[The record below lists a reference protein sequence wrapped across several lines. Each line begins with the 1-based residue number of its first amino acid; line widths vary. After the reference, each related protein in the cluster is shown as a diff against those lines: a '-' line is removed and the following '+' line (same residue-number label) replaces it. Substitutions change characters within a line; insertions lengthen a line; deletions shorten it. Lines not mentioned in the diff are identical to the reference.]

1 MNKPTNAT
9 LIPTVIEQDGRV
21 ERAYDIYSRLLKD
34 RIIFLGDGVN
44 EHTANLIVAQLLFLD
59 NEDTNKD
66 IFLYINSPG
75 GSVYDALAI
84 YDTMKYVKS
93 DIQTVGIGVQASAA
107 AFLLS
112 SGTKGKRFLLPHSTV
127 MIHQPSS
134 GTRGKVTDQ
143 EIDLRESLRVKKL
156 LEEIM
161 AKNTGQKVS
170 RIHDDME
177 RDKWLTAEEAK
188 DYGIVDKVIKTP
200 PK

>member
-1 MNKPTNAT
+1 MP
-9 LIPTVIEQDGRV
+9 LIPTVIEQEGRM

-34 RIIFLGDGVN
+34 RIIFMGEDVN
-44 EHTANLIVAQLLFLD
+44 PHTANLIVAQMLFLD
-59 NEDTNKD
+59 NEDNKKD
-66 IFLYINSPG
+66 IYFYINSPG

-84 YDTMKYVKS
+84 YDTMQFVKA
-93 DIQTVGIGVQASAA
+93 DIQTVGIGIQASAA

-112 SGTKGKRFLLPHSTV
+112 SGTKGKRYILPNASV

-143 EIDLRESLRVKKL
+143 EIDLRESLRVKRL

-161 AKNTGQKVS
+161 AKNTGQKVEK
-170 RIHDDME
+170 IHDDME

-188 DYGIVDKVIKTP
+188 KYGIVDEVIITP
-200 PK
+200 PKA